1 MATTPLSPFQ
11 VMFRAIETQ
20 DAPLH
25 AGGLYIFEP
34 PEDAPADYLRTL
46 ANELRTARDIPAPWN
61 KVLGRGVLPLLNDA
75 PHVDL
80 EYHIRHSAL
89 PQPGGE
95 RELGELISRIHSH
108 PLDMR
113 RPLWECHLIDGLY
126 GGRFVLYVK
135 IHQILLEGASAL
147 TVLLRGLTD
156 DPFQRGLS
164 PVWGVAGGHANA
176 GLSFDLGTLPR
187 LAGGTVQTAL
197 SFARTVAER
206 DDDQALPFVC
216 PRTMLDGAFGHHRRV
231 ATQIYQ
237 SERVERVLSLSGIT
251 QTELVQYLVG
261 SALRRFLKEFN
272 ALPDQGLT
280 AAIPIWNEEAEQPTL
295 TMAKLGT
302 EIADPLRRLDLIR
315 RSYKK
320 AEEFAANVTGDASI
334 PYAMGLMGPVVASR
348 LRRALLP
355 ERTLWNVFISCQEGP
370 REPLYFNG
378 AKLDALYPIL
388 PLWQGNGLSVSSA
401 WLESGLNV
409 SLAGA
414 RDKVPHLQRLAV
426 YMGEA
431 LERLEEALSAKETA
445 A

>member
-11 VMFRAIETQ
+11 LMFRAIETA

-46 ANELRTARDIPAPWN
+46 ANDLRAARDIPSPWN
-61 KVLGRGVLPLLNDA
+61 KVLSRGLLPLLTDA
-75 PHVDL
+75 PHIDL
-80 EYHIRHSAL
+80 DYHIRHSAL

-135 IHQILLEGASAL
+135 VHQILLEGDSAL
-147 TVLLRGLTD
+147 TVMLRGLTD
-156 DPFQRGLS
+156 DPYQRGLS
-164 PVWGVAGGHANA
+164 PVWGVAGGHQSALNLDV
-176 GLSFDLGTLPR
+176 GMVPR
-187 LAGGTVQTAL
+187 IAGGAVQTAL
-197 SFARTVAER
+197 SFARTIAER
-206 DDDQALPFVC
+206 DEDQAFPFVC
-216 PRTMLDGAFGHHRRV
+216 PRTMLDGAFGHQRRV
-231 ATQIYQ
+231 ATQIYDA
-237 SERVERVLSLSGIT
+237 ERVDRVLGLSGVS
-251 QTELVQYLVG
+251 QTELVQYLAG

-280 AAIPIWNEEAEQPTL
+280 AAIPIWNEGASQPTL

-302 EIADPLRRLDLIR
+302 EIADPMRRLDLVR
-315 RSYKK
+315 RSYQK
-320 AEEFAANVTGDASI
+320 AEEFASSVTGDASI
-334 PYAMGLMGPVVASR
+334 PYAMGLMGPVIASR
-348 LRRALLP
+348 VRRALLP

-370 REPLYFNG
+370 RTPLYFNG

-388 PLWQGNGLSVSSA
+388 PLWQGNGLSVTSA

-409 SLAGA
+409 ALAGA
-414 RDKVPHLQRLAV
+414 RDKVPHLQRIAV
-426 YMGEA
+426 YMGDA
-431 LERLEEALSAKETA
+431 LDQLEKALSDQEDA